1 MSGRGESRGATM
13 AGFIPNS
20 VLDNMVN
27 MIRDYDDHHRGDNR
41 GRTRRSFLP
50 DLEDPGDD
58 EDLGRVPTTE
68 LMRRLKAGERDNDGL
83 ISTTQVMRLWKAGRW
98 NNLRDA
104 LGAKA
109 MVAGAAQVQIG
120 DDPKTAKQKQKE
132 KEKAIR
138 AERREAR
145 AKVAKDIRA
154 EVSDLLFQAAKTFA
168 DMDGRADVPE
178 KDEYDHD
185 RHYSTFERIMGPNVA
200 KFTLNLDTVY
210 TARYTAW
217 PKEEIDMFFKRNLD
231 KFPVSA
237 DEEPLSHYMG
247 KFCEHMFF
255 FNVSCEQGWD
265 RIRYPD
271 NDDNEQ
277 VAKEKRIREYIEK
290 RRANLVGQ
298 TLRSPYGMMH
308 EADVFDL
315 ILHALDTRAKCKRI
329 AEVYLERDF
338 ERGRADGDGQGPCQV
353 SPQDLYCVLAS
364 QRVTPGDIIHAMIS
378 VAPQHAL
385 KYRDHRSKRNLLH
398 VATYAGPFR
407 PGDPLL
413 SDPHATEEK
422 NAQKP
427 LDVIRR
433 LIELRPAMLNQED
446 SNGLTPLSRL
456 ILFDTTGHNPGGQ
469 PGQPGGR
476 RWKGEA
482 QIAAI
487 VKLMCEEP
495 FKKCVAKPRSKGAK
509 ELPLHLAAGCQMDP
523 KVVADIIEAFP
534 EGIDKPCREGYT
546 ALFHCI
552 STMGTGVRGET
563 TRALTK
569 NAIKIINHM
578 VKVKPALAR
587 TPRVLHQRIPGAA
600 PSRLGTGI
608 TPLHMCIEYGLNDAV
623 VIALLA
629 ADKDCAKDRNVVG
642 NLPIH
647 QALKD
652 GASNGH
658 VRKIMKAYPGATK
671 EPGEYGWLPLHFAL
685 ASGCDSETVRMV
697 LRANPEAAR
706 ALVIDADGG
715 AGGIRLN
722 EPAEGITALHLAS
735 ERPDVQLVKDVVAAA
750 PAMATHVN
758 VEFGLPLHHAVSIK
772 APLGVI
778 KELVAAFPEGTRVS
792 NADGRIP
799 LHCGAMVHTAQ
810 NSHATLKFL
819 VESYPDSIHV
829 LDHNGKSAADLLGSH
844 SETARLL
851 IQGISEL
858 EATRAARR
866 AERTAARVADLTSRA
881 NDAAANAANRN
892 PVPNEPAPAIP
903 PGGMDTIS
911 LLSRMH
917 QGSPADLSGPELD
930 RLIEGVKMATRD
942 AKYENQRRPL
952 EEDIL
957 DQKEDWM
964 CPIGHVLLRDPVKA
978 KDGFTYERKKI
989 ARWMRRSRTESG
1001 GDEGLGRR
1009 GGAKWKSPMTGAYFK
1024 DFAVEPN
1031 DDMRTQIEAEIKRRI
1046 DALRQGE
1053 ESDSDDESDE
1063 GEETPIVAGV
1073 AVPRKGKVKKRGA
1086 SGGSKQTP
1094 ARQTRRLNAN
1104 ATVGVTPMRLR

>member
-1 MSGRGESRGATM
+1 
-13 AGFIPNS
+13 
-20 VLDNMVN
+20 
-27 MIRDYDDHHRGDNR
+27 
-41 GRTRRSFLP
+41 
-50 DLEDPGDD
+50 
-58 EDLGRVPTTE
+58 
-68 LMRRLKAGERDNDGL
+68 
-83 ISTTQVMRLWKAGRW
+83 
-98 NNLRDA
+98 
-104 LGAKA
+104 
-109 MVAGAAQVQIG
+109 
-120 DDPKTAKQKQKE
+120 
-132 KEKAIR
+132 
-138 AERREAR
+138 
-145 AKVAKDIRA
+145 
-154 EVSDLLFQAAKTFA
+154 
-168 DMDGRADVPE
+168 
-178 KDEYDHD
+178 
-185 RHYSTFERIMGPNVA
+185 
-200 KFTLNLDTVY
+200 
-210 TARYTAW
+210 
-217 PKEEIDMFFKRNLD
+217 
-231 KFPVSA
+231 
-237 DEEPLSHYMG
+237 
-247 KFCEHMFF
+247 
-255 FNVSCEQGWD
+255 
-265 RIRYPD
+265 
-271 NDDNEQ
+271 
-277 VAKEKRIREYIEK
+277 
-290 RRANLVGQ
+290 
-298 TLRSPYGMMH
+298 
-308 EADVFDL
+308 
-315 ILHALDTRAKCKRI
+315 
-329 AEVYLERDF
+329 
-338 ERGRADGDGQGPCQV
+338 
-353 SPQDLYCVLAS
+353 
-364 QRVTPGDIIHAMIS
+364 
-378 VAPQHAL
+378 
-385 KYRDHRSKRNLLH
+385 
-398 VATYAGPFR
+398 
-407 PGDPLL
+407 
-413 SDPHATEEK
+413 
-422 NAQKP
+422 
-427 LDVIRR
+427 
-433 LIELRPAMLNQED
+433 
-446 SNGLTPLSRL
+446 
-456 ILFDTTGHNPGGQ
+456 
-469 PGQPGGR
+469 
-476 RWKGEA
+476 
-482 QIAAI
+482 
-487 VKLMCEEP
+487 
-495 FKKCVAKPRSKGAK
+495 
-509 ELPLHLAAGCQMDP
+509 
-523 KVVADIIEAFP
+523 
-534 EGIDKPCREGYT
+534 
-546 ALFHCI
+546 
-552 STMGTGVRGET
+552 
-563 TRALTK
+563 
-569 NAIKIINHM
+569 
-578 VKVKPALAR
+578 
-587 TPRVLHQRIPGAA
+587 
-600 PSRLGTGI
+600 
-608 TPLHMCIEYGLNDAV
+608 MCIEYGLNDAV

-892 PVPNEPAPAIP
+892 PVPNDPAPAIA

-930 RLIEGVKMATRD
+930 RLIEGLKMAARD
-942 AKYENQRRPL
+942 ARYENQRRPL

-1009 GGAKWKSPMTGAYFK
+1009 GGAKWKSPMTGAYFN

-1046 DALRQGE
+1046 DALRQSE
-1053 ESDSDDESDE
+1053 ESDCDSESEE